1 MIFWSNWILV
11 LEGSIGSI
19 SWLMESSAACLKT
32 EVFVNERLRTVDVYV
47 LFFLGLFFL
56 SISFSALMLLVGWQ
70 EEHPACKKIVR
81 WCAGVVIC
89 LERGADLHM
98 PSWCHCHSLSLASV
112 KSRLV
117 LPFWYWLTWVVADKG
132 PLTGVCCFRWL
143 GSVPGVAMCWR
154 CSLW

>member
-1 MIFWSNWILV
+1 
-11 LEGSIGSI
+11 
-19 SWLMESSAACLKT
+19 MESSAACLKT

-98 PSWCHCHSLSLASV
+98 PS
-112 KSRLV
+112 
-117 LPFWYWLTWVVADKG
+117 
-132 PLTGVCCFRWL
+132 
-143 GSVPGVAMCWR
+143 
-154 CSLW
+154 

>member
-32 EVFVNERLRTVDVYV
+32 EMFVNERLRTVDVYV

-70 EEHPACKKIVR
+70 EEHPACKKT
-81 WCAGVVIC
+81 CAVGC
-89 LERGADLHM
+89 WRGYLSAARCRLAYAQLM
-98 PSWCHCHSLSLASV
+98 PL
-112 KSRLV
+112 
-117 LPFWYWLTWVVADKG
+117 
-132 PLTGVCCFRWL
+132 PLTVSCFSKIQIGFTFLVPAPLNVCMYVGILNWI
-143 GSVPGVAMCWR
+143 SE
-154 CSLW
+154 CSGCSEQNFLKI